1 MYCTKKILPVFCLC
15 LLSLMSLAQDQRV
28 RLIGLE
34 TGIDAIGGP
43 VVECDCIRGETAT
56 YYGDVTKN
64 LKGMMYKM
72 YGGAKV
78 EMHSRNNKFGLS
90 AGLRYTRMNSSLGKS
105 NEWDSPSDFF
115 YFMTNQTETSIE
127 YLKVRE
133 INQASDYLGIP
144 ISLVWYPFK
153 QKLFTLYFRGG
164 LEFDYR
170 LKTKTTVSFVD
181 NAMDL
186 NSDEVIEKLD
196 DPSTMVSI
204 LSTSAGVKIGRGSKT
219 AFKIEIGPSFFLNQG
234 TSSLVEATAGF
245 GTQLNIQIPF

>member
-1 MYCTKKILPVFCLC
+1 MKKILTTFCIC
-15 LLSLMSLAQDQRV
+15 LVSSVSWAQDERL

-34 TGIDAIGGP
+34 TGIDAIGGA

-78 EMHSRNNKFGLS
+78 ELHSRNNRFGLS
-90 AGLRYTRMNSSLGKS
+90 AGLRFTRMNSSLGKS
-105 NEWDSPSDFF
+105 NEWDNPSDFF

-127 YLKVRE
+127 YLKVKE
-133 INQASDYLGIP
+133 INQTSDYLGIP
-144 ISLVWYPFK
+144 LSLAWFPFK
-153 QKLFTLYFRGG
+153 QKIFTLYFRGG
-164 LEFDYR
+164 LEFSYR
-170 LKTKTTVSFVD
+170 LRTETSVSFVD
-181 NAMDL
+181 NAMDS
-186 NSDEVIEKLD
+186 NSDEVIDKLN
-196 DPSTMVSI
+196 DPQTMVSI
-204 LSTSAGVKIGRGSKT
+204 ISTSAGVKIGRGSKT